1 MRVGISSL
9 MIQRGKTGV
18 AQYLF
23 GLLRGLEQRD
33 RDQQFTVFVLQD
45 DLPLFASFKSSMRL
59 VPVSERYREPLRNIG
74 WHHQYLPR
82 WVREHH
88 LDVLH
93 IPSYRR
99 LLWQRPCPLVATIHD
114 LAPFRVPD
122 KYDWKRMF
130 YGRVVVRWLACR
142 QDRIIAVSQNTAND
156 LTQFFELPANRIQVI
171 HNGLDHQR
179 FSPGSPERARQWAEK
194 RFGLET
200 PFFLYVARL
209 EHPAKN
215 HLRLI
220 SAFEQFRA
228 RCHLPWQL
236 VLSGSDWH
244 GAEAI
249 HTAISRSPQRQQIR
263 SLGFVPD
270 QELPGLYRAANAFI
284 YPSLYEGFGLPPIE
298 AMACGCPVIS
308 STRGSLAEVIE
319 NAALTVDPENVSDIA
334 EKMISLATGVRSSET
349 LRSAGLARAKQ
360 FSWTRTA
367 SETVRVYEQAANHIR
382 SAQTRLDST
391 PKVLGAAP

>member
-23 GLLRGLEQRD
+23 GLLHGLERRTAD
-33 RDQQFTVFVLQD
+33 EQFTVFVLQD
-45 DLPLFASFKSSMRL
+45 DLPLFAPFKTSMRL
-59 VPVSERYREPLRNIG
+59 VGVPERYREPIQNIR
-74 WHHQYLPR
+74 WHQQYLPR
-82 WVREHH
+82 LIREHR

-93 IPSYRR
+93 VPSYRR
-99 LLWQRPCPLVATIHD
+99 LLWRKPCPMVATIHD

-122 KYDWKRMF
+122 KYDWKRML
-130 YGRVVVRWLACR
+130 YGRVIVRWLAWR
-142 QDRIIAVSQNTAND
+142 QDRIIAVSQNTATD
-156 LTQFFELPANRIQVI
+156 LVRFFRLPPDRIQVI

-179 FSPGSPERARQWAEK
+179 FRPEPLGRSKTWANK
-194 RFGLET
+194 RFGLEA

-228 RCHLPWQL
+228 WCHLPWQL
-236 VLSGSDWH
+236 VLAGSDWH

-249 HTAISRSPQRQQIR
+249 HTAIGRSPQRQQIR
-263 SLGFVPD
+263 SLGFVQD
-270 QELPGLYRAANAFI
+270 HELPDLYRAADGFI

-308 STRGSLAEVIE
+308 STRGSLAEVIGD
-319 NAALTVDPENVSDIA
+319 AALTVDAENVGDIA
-334 EKMISLATGVRSSET
+334 EKMIALATGAASSEA
-349 LRSAGLARAKQ
+349 LRLAGLAQAEK
-360 FSWTRTA
+360 FNWTRTA
-367 SETVRVYEQAANHIR
+367 AETVRVYEQATNYIR
-382 SAQTRLDST
+382 AAQTHLDSAA
-391 PKVLGAAP
+391 KALGAAQ

>member
-1 MRVGISSL
+1 

-23 GLLRGLEQRD
+23 GLLHGFEQRI
-33 RDQQFTVFVLQD
+33 RDEQFTVFVLQD
-45 DLPLFASFKSSMRL
+45 DLPLFAPFESTLRL
-59 VPVSERYREPLRNIG
+59 VPVAERYREPLKNIR
-74 WHHQYLPR
+74 WHHQSLPGL
-82 WVREHH
+82 VREHR

-130 YGRVVVRWLACR
+130 YGRVVVRWLAWR

-156 LTQFFELPANRIQVI
+156 LARFFRLSPNRIQVI

-179 FSPGSPERARQWAEK
+179 FSPGPPERAKHWAKK

-209 EHPAKN
+209 EHPGKN

-236 VLSGSDWH
+236 VLGGSDWH
-244 GAEAI
+244 GAEAV
-249 HTAISRSPQRQQIR
+249 HTAIGRSPQCQQIR
-263 SLGFVPD
+263 SLGFIPD
-270 QELPGLYRAANAFI
+270 QELPELYRAADAFI

-308 STRGSLAEVIE
+308 STRGSLAEVIG

-334 EKMISLATGVRSSET
+334 EKMVALATGAASSKA
-349 LRSAGLARAKQ
+349 LRSDGLAHAKK
-360 FSWTRTA
+360 FDWTRTA
-367 SETVRVYEQAANHIR
+367 SETVGVYEQAANHIR
-382 SAQTRLDST
+382 LRQARLDSA
-391 PKVLGAAP
+391 PKALGAAP

>member
-23 GLLRGLEQRD
+23 GLLRGLEQRIAD
-33 RDQQFTVFVLQD
+33 EQITMFVLQE
-45 DLPLFASFKSSMRL
+45 DLPLFALFKSSMRL
-59 VPVSERYREPLRNIG
+59 VAVSERYREPIQNIR
-74 WHHQYLPR
+74 WHQQYLPR
-82 WVREHH
+82 LVREHR

-130 YGRVVVRWLACR
+130 YGRVVVRWLAWR
-142 QDRIIAVSQNTAND
+142 QHRIIAVSQNTAND
-156 LTQFFELPANRIQVI
+156 LIRFFRLPPNRIQVI
-171 HNGLDHQR
+171 YNGLDHQR
-179 FSPGSPERARQWAEK
+179 FQPGPIERAKVWAKK
-194 RFGLET
+194 RLGLET

-228 RCHLPWQL
+228 RIHSPWQL
-236 VLSGSDWH
+236 VLAGSDWH

-249 HTAISRSPQRQQIR
+249 HTAIERSPQRRHIR
-263 SLGFVPD
+263 SLGFLPD
-270 QELPGLYRAANAFI
+270 EDLPELYRAADGFI

-308 STRGSLAEVIE
+308 STRGSLAEVIG
-319 NAALTVDPENVSDIA
+319 NAALTLDAENVTDIA
-334 EKMISLATGVRSSET
+334 EKMIALATGAASSEA
-349 LRSAGLARAKQ
+349 LRSAGLAQAEK
-360 FSWTRTA
+360 FNWTRTA
-367 SETVRVYEQAANHIR
+367 SETLRVYEQAINYVR
-382 SAQTRLDST
+382 SAPGQLESA
-391 PKVLGAAP
+391 PKTLGATP